1 MIPFKPIWGH
11 SKLFEVIR
19 GYARPFVAIWGPR
32 KTLNGQNLI
41 FFFLFLYA
49 LLFFKF
55 NSFYEFWLKLRFV
68 VLPFQFEN
76 FYSCLCERPKGE
88 EIGIFQSLL
97 FYFEKWCCVK
107 CGLVNHLPVKDL
119 WKAIRVF
126 EVIHLFGE
134 ITAFETIWIISC
146 LAAIYPHANYPIYQN
161 PRTQTI
167 LYTNTKK

>member
-1 MIPFKPIWGH
+1 M
-11 SKLFEVIR
+11 
-19 GYARPFVAIWGPR
+19 
-32 KTLNGQNLI
+32 
-41 FFFLFLYA
+41 
-49 LLFFKF
+49 
-55 NSFYEFWLKLRFV
+55 

-167 LYTNTKK
+167 YKHQKIEPFLKVKKYAKIGMRNWNCCSRLKIKKLARVIRKYIFQLTILVSKLCFRDWKLKIDLEYLICWR

>member
-1 MIPFKPIWGH
+1 MRN
-11 SKLFEVIR
+11 E
-19 GYARPFVAIWGPR
+19 
-32 KTLNGQNLI
+32 
-41 FFFLFLYA
+41 
-49 LLFFKF
+49 
-55 NSFYEFWLKLRFV
+55 LRFV
-68 VLPFQFEN
+68 VLFPIWEFL
-76 FYSCLCERPKGE
+76 YSCLVNSKVE

-97 FYFEKWCCVK
+97 YFEKWCCVK

-161 PRTQTI
+161 PSPNYTIYTHTPKNRTIFWRWKSMPRLEWGTKIVALDFSNETI
-167 LYTNTKK
+167 KWLKQKILRLFQNENISKLVLKI

>member
-1 MIPFKPIWGH
+1 MTKTAFCGFALPIW
-11 SKLFEVIR
+11 E
-19 GYARPFVAIWGPR
+19 
-32 KTLNGQNLI
+32 
-41 FFFLFLYA
+41 FLFL
-49 LLFFKF
+49 
-55 NSFYEFWLKLRFV
+55 
-68 VLPFQFEN
+68 
-76 FYSCLCERPKGE
+76 CCERPKGE

-167 LYTNTKK
+167 YKHQKIEPFLKVKKYAKIGMRNWNCCSRLKIKKLARVIRKYFNWRFWYLNYVLETGNWKLI